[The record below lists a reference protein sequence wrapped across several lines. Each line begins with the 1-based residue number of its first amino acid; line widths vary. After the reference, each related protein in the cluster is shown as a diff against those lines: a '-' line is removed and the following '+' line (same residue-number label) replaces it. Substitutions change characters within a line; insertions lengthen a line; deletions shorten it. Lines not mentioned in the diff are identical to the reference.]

1 MNKYFLFA
9 FALFGLL
16 LSCNDSELFTPGDEF
31 LGGGITAGSYQ
42 VELNGNLWRFDDMT
56 EAHSDAFQSYVNGT
70 NDNGNTISI
79 SKLGPLSVGTYTETD
94 GAFIMLMLNNG
105 IYSTVL
111 GENEEILP
119 FELKITSVNQMQ
131 GHVSGRFSGMVSNMT
146 TGEVITLTNGIFV
159 NIEFETGV
167 ISTAKLKGDFNEVE
181 KDFSINAR
189 AEGITT
195 AAMIIG
201 ENEDQLQT
209 LSITIPGGLSEEIFT
224 EEDLV
229 KVQVNL
235 GTTTNPSDVYTNYDP
250 LTDTYLPTTVNITSV
265 ELAGENTTGNVKGTF
280 SGTIAKFVNGEI
292 VDEVEITNGE
302 IDVPIVVLSQN

>member
-31 LGGGITAGSYQ
+31 LGGGITAGTYQ
-42 VELNGNLWRFDDMT
+42 VELNGNLWKFDDTT
-56 EAHSDAFQSYVNGT
+56 EAQSDAIQSYINGS

-79 SKLGPLSVGTYTETD
+79 SKIGTLSTGTYTEAD
-94 GAFIMLMLNNG
+94 GTMVVLMMNNG
-105 IYSTVL
+105 IYSNVDED
-111 GENEEILP
+111 GEFLP
-119 FELKITSVNQMQ
+119 FELKITSVNQFQ

-189 AEGITT
+189 AEGVTT
-195 AAMIIG
+195 AALIVG
-201 ENEDQLQT
+201 ENQDQLQT

-250 LTDTYLPTTVNITSV
+250 LTDTFLPTTVNITSV